1 MIIEK
6 LKTLKNQSNITIPEL
21 SNLSGIPEAT
31 IRRIFSGETTDPR
44 FDTIVKLVTA
54 MGGSLDDMISPS
66 KKNEIEVNAIT
77 SLKESY
83 ETRLADL
90 KNHYLFLQKSLER
103 DKHILACVV
112 AILLLFLIGLVIL
125 ELSIP
130 NHGWIQY

>member
-21 SNLSGIPEAT
+21 SKLSGIPEAT
-31 IRRIFSGETTDPR
+31 IRRIFSGDTPDPR

-54 MGGSLDDMISPS
+54 MGGSLDNFIGAT
-66 KKNEIEVNAIT
+66 KKIEIESNAIT
-77 SLKESY
+77 ALKESY
-83 ETRLADL
+83 DERINEI
-90 KNHYLFLQKSLER
+90 KEHIKSLQR
-103 DKHILACVV
+103 DKHMLAIVTAV
-112 AILLLFLIGLVIL
+112 LILLLVALVIL

>member
-31 IRRIFSGETTDPR
+31 IRRIFSGDTPDPR

-54 MGGSLDDMISPS
+54 MGGSLDDFIGAT
-66 KKNEIEVNAIT
+66 KKIEIESNAI
-77 SLKESY
+77 SVLKESY
-83 ETRLADL
+83 DTRINEIKEHL
-90 KNHYLFLQKSLER
+90 KSLQR
-103 DKHILACVV
+103 DKHILA
-112 AILLLFLIGLVIL
+112 ILAASLVLFLVGLVVL